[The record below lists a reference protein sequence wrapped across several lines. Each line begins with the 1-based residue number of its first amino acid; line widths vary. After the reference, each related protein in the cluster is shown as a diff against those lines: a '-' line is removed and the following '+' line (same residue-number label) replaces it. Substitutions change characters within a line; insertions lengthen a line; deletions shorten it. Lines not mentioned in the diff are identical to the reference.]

1 VAWHVYDAIDMDLT
15 HIAEYMITAKGDASW
30 RRNPLA
36 RPDISDAEVRE
47 FLKVDFGEGTPGG
60 HTPLEMAAF
69 DFIKE
74 TATTE
79 ANIQEANRDYN

>member
-1 VAWHVYDAIDMDLT
+1 VARRFYDTIDLDLAYPT
-15 HIAEYMITAKGDASW
+15 EYLFLEKQEASDK

-47 FLKVDFGEGTPGG
+47 FLKNDLGDGNLDLHPVEI
-60 HTPLEMAAF
+60 AAF

-74 TATTE
+74 TANTDM
-79 ANIQEANRDYN
+79 NIQEVHN

>member
-1 VAWHVYDAIDMDLT
+1 VAWRVYDAIDLDLT
-15 HIAEYMITAKGDASW
+15 YIAEHMITAKRDAS
-30 RRNPLA
+30 RSRNPLA
-36 RPDISDAEVRE
+36 RPDISDAGVRE